1 MRVVRVVV
9 SINDSDINPST
20 DAFHG
25 IYVIDCKYLMYLMQG
40 STKTY
45 CIIGDPIYH
54 SLSPA
59 MQNAAFAAKG
69 LNCTYISFRVPR
81 NELKESIESLR
92 SINIAGFNVTTP
104 HKTEVMRYIDELDP
118 TAKKAS
124 AVNTVNN
131 IEGILRGYNTDVY
144 GFIEPLHRR
153 HVDFSGMQVL
163 LIGSGGAARAVVVA
177 LAEENAIAKLIIAN
191 RDVKRA
197 NELALLGTGFGM
209 KCEAVPLENVT
220 EYSAK
225 SDLIVNA
232 TTLGMNNEPS
242 IIDYQHIQ
250 KGSIVYD
257 MVYRPLVTDLIE
269 NAKYAQASV
278 VYGYEMLIEQG
289 AKAFEIWTG
298 LAAPLDA
305 MKKNLLGIFG
315 EPT

>member
-1 MRVVRVVV
+1 
-9 SINDSDINPST
+9 
-20 DAFHG
+20 
-25 IYVIDCKYLMYLMQG
+25 MQA

-59 MQNAAFAAKG
+59 MHNAAFAAKG
-69 LNCTYISFRVPR
+69 LNCTYIAFRVPEA
-81 NELKESIESLR
+81 ELKESIESLR

-104 HKTEVMRYIDELDP
+104 HKTQVMRYLDELES
-118 TAKKAS
+118 TAKKAA

-131 IEGILRGYNTDVY
+131 IEGIFRGYNTDAY
-144 GFIEPLHRR
+144 GFIEPLRKR
-153 HVDFSGMQVL
+153 QVDFLGMHVL
-163 LIGSGGAARAVVVA
+163 LLGSGGAARAVVVA
-177 LAEENAIAKLIIAN
+177 LAEQNGIAKLVIAN
-191 RDVKRA
+191 RDMQRA
-197 NELALLGTGFGM
+197 NELVNLGAGLGM
-209 KCEAVPLENVT
+209 KCELVALDRAQD
-220 EYSAK
+220 YSPAC
-225 SDLIVNA
+225 DLIVNA
-232 TTLGMNNEPS
+232 TTLGMNNES
-242 IIDYQHIQ
+242 SVIDYEHIQ

-257 MVYRPLVTDLIE
+257 IVYRPLVTNLIE

-298 LAAPLDA
+298 LSAPRDA